1 MAPTFALSA
10 LALVVLIGLA
20 WGALRHERTDETDR
34 FHRAS
39 EITSS
44 WAEPG
49 PHFQTVPDVPA
60 GRDSERAAGD
70 RGQDGTPHTA

>member
-1 MAPTFALSA
+1 MAPTLALCA
-10 LALVVLIGLA
+10 LALVVVIGLA
-20 WGALRHERTDETDR
+20 WSVLVRERTDETER

-49 PHFQTVPDVPA
+49 PHFQTVPEVAA
-60 GRDSERAAGD
+60 GRAGEPAAAEGS
-70 RGQDGTPHTA
+70 RDGARRSA